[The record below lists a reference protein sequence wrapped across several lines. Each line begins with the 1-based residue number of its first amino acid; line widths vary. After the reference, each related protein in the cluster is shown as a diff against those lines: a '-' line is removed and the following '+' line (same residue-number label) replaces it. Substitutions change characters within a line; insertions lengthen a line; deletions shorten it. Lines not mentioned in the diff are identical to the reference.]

1 MGIISW
7 IVLGGLAGWAA
18 TLITRTGKRYGC
30 LSNIIIG
37 IVGAFLGG
45 VVMSWL
51 GHTGVTGFTL
61 RSFGIA
67 VLGAVGLL
75 LVVGLFR
82 GGNRR

>member
-18 TLITRTGKRYGC
+18 TLITGRGKQYGC

-45 VVMSWL
+45 LIMSWL
-51 GHTGVTGFTL
+51 GREDVTGFNP
-61 RSFGIA
+61 RSFAIA
-67 VLGAVGLL
+67 VLGAVALL

-82 GGNRR
+82 KGSSR

>member
-18 TLITRTGKRYGC
+18 TLITGRGKQYGC

-45 VVMSWL
+45 VIMSWL
-51 GHTGVTGFTL
+51 GHTGVAGFNM
-61 RSFGIA
+61 RSFAIA
-67 VLGAVGLL
+67 VLGAVALL
-75 LVVGLFR
+75 LIVGLFR

>member
-18 TLITRTGKRYGC
+18 TLITGTGRRYGC

-37 IVGAFLGG
+37 IVGAFVGG
-45 VVMSWL
+45 VIMSWL
-51 GHTGVTGFTL
+51 GSTGVVGFNL
-61 RSFGIA
+61 RSFAVA
-67 VLGAVGLL
+67 VLGAVVLL
-75 LVVGLFR
+75 LVVGLVR